1 MLPTSE
7 KVKVAAARIL
17 LNRMDNAAMEKIAA
31 GIPFEQATGNLAKA
45 LKGLVAR
52 PGFRIPT
59 AAGVAGL
66 GSLLFTGDEDLED
79 RLKIMAL
86 AGAGG
91 AAAGSTPEIIK
102 MIKGWKGKGGIM
114 ERGAEGAE
122 NAMHARVGKMIQKQI
137 RNPSAKGRAEMAK
150 RIGKALPKGWETTV
164 GQRIRGTGKAP
175 GNLEKV
181 LRGLYDTPGAR
192 IPLSALLGGGIGA
205 GVAGLTDQDVAG
217 GALIGG
223 GAGALAGVSPEI
235 IRALRRAYNG

>member
-7 KVKVAAARIL
+7 KVKIAAARIL
-17 LNRMDNAAMEKIAA
+17 LDRMDSAAMVKIAA
-31 GIPFEQATGNLAKA
+31 GIPFEQATGNLAKS
-45 LKGLVAR
+45 LKELVAR

-91 AAAGSTPEIIK
+91 AAAGSTPEIINL
-102 MIKGWKGKGGIM
+102 IKGWKRKGGIM
-114 ERGAEGAE
+114 ERGTAGAE
-122 NAMHARVGKMIQKQI
+122 NAMNSRVEKLIQKQI
-137 RNPSAKGRAEMAK
+137 RIPTAKGRAEMAK
-150 RIGKALPKGWETTV
+150 RIAKAMPKGWETAV
-164 GQRIRGTGKAP
+164 GQSIRGKGKP
-175 GNLEKV
+175 FGNFEKV
-181 LRGLYDTPGAR
+181 IRGLYDTPGFR
-192 IPLSALLGGGIGA
+192 IPLSAVLGGGIGA

-235 IRALRRAYNG
+235 IRALRKAYNG